1 MTTTDA
7 LPATWPLPTTFAPRP
22 YQLVGLRRATDN
34 HLVLEHGLG
43 AGKSTVSL
51 AVLEVLGIQ
60 HALVLCPPSVKAVW
74 RDELAENAARSWV
87 VWAGEVKGN
96 NGKALKNP
104 SVARRVEAITQAR
117 EDARRLRRPFM
128 AVVNYESTHQA
139 VMSKFLLGSPWDAL
153 ICDES
158 QHLAGS
164 ASSGSRFTAKLAKLI
179 RARGGRII
187 LCTGTFM
194 PHSALSVFG
203 QMRTLNPDVLGWSW
217 PAFKARYAKWR
228 VLRETAW
235 CPGCM
240 KAANVAYIGELCTRE
255 RPYNGCAHP
264 PRDTMP
270 CGEMIVRGDPVYHKT
285 PRGDLIPDGV
295 REDRRDELMAR
306 LRPWVHRVSQEE
318 LDAQTG
324 LVEAVPQLRTCTL
337 DPAARKAYDALK
349 RDLIAQVADGTIVAA
364 NAMVAVGKLMMLTS
378 GHYRDASTGEMQ
390 VFGGALCAKAQLL
403 MDEFGEVDPTLEP
416 TVVFYQ
422 YRYDASRIRAVCS
435 ELGLRYGELSGQ
447 RTDGLDGKYMA
458 PNIDVLACQWQS
470 GSEGINLS
478 RSHTQIDYSL
488 TFKLTQFQQA
498 GRRLNRQ
505 GQVHACTRRVLACE
519 ETIDI
524 GCFHAL
530 KKRQITNDSILRLL
544 GD

>member
-1 MTTTDA
+1 MT
-7 LPATWPLPTTFAPRP
+7 TWPLPTTFAPRP

-51 AVLEVLGIQ
+51 GVLEALGTQ

-74 RDELAENAARSWV
+74 RDELAENAARTWV

-117 EDARRLRRPFM
+117 EGARRLGRPFM

-139 VMSKFLLGSPWDAL
+139 IMSKFLLTTPWDAL

-164 ASSGSRFTAKLAKLI
+164 ASSGSRFTAKLAKLV
-179 RARGGRII
+179 RARGGRIV

-240 KAANVAYIGELCTRE
+240 KAANVAMIGELCGRQRTDPGSRF
-255 RPYNGCAHP
+255 GGW
-264 PRDTMP
+264 T

-324 LVEAVPQLRTCTL
+324 LVEAIPQLRTCTL

-349 RDLIAQVADGTIVAA
+349 RDLIAQVSDGTIVAA

-390 VFGGALCAKAQLL
+390 TFAPPPGYCSKALLL
-403 MDEFGEVDPTLEP
+403 AEELRETDPAEP
-416 TVVFYQ
+416 VVVFYQ
-422 YRYDASRIRAVCS
+422 YRHDATQIRDIC
-435 ELGLRYGELSGQ
+435 EMLGRRYGELSGQ

-458 PNIDVLACQWQS
+458 PDIDVLACQWQS

-530 KKRQITNDSILRLL
+530 KKRQLTNDSILRLL